1 MSSYEEY
8 IQQGLGGEA
17 PLKVILCGNVE
28 EAEKDKIG
36 VVSVVYATEKKE
48 WAEQKIRE
56 LTKAHPAVLYGLQCT
71 PGCGFDRTFSL
82 SVHCNQQGGFGVK
95 NIMDGEIY
103 KKISLKHFIISL
115 KVSWFSW

>member
-56 LTKAHPAVLYGLQCT
+56 LTKAHPERYYMVYSVPLDVDLT
-71 PGCGFDRTFSL
+71 EL
-82 SVHCNQQGGFGVK
+82 SHYPS
-95 NIMDGEIY
+95 IA
-103 KKISLKHFIISL
+103 ISRENLE
-115 KVSWFSW
+115 

>member
-56 LTKAHPAVLYGLQCT
+56 LTKAHHGWGDLQKNL
-71 PGCGFDRTFSL
+71 PKAFHNFS
-82 SVHCNQQGGFGVK
+82 
-95 NIMDGEIY
+95 
-103 KKISLKHFIISL
+103 
-115 KVSWFSW
+115 

>member
-56 LTKAHPAVLYGLQCT
+56 LTKAHPERYYMVSSVTLDVDLIE
-71 PGCGFDRTFSL
+71 L
-82 SVHCNQQGGFGVK
+82 SHYPS
-95 NIMDGEIY
+95 IA
-103 KKISLKHFIISL
+103 ISREDLE
-115 KVSWFSW
+115 

>member
-56 LTKAHPAVLYGLQCT
+56 
-71 PGCGFDRTFSL
+71 
-82 SVHCNQQGGFGVK
+82 N
-95 NIMDGEIY
+95 
-103 KKISLKHFIISL
+103 
-115 KVSWFSW
+115 